1 MDSSWCKIFNL
12 ASSAIWDLFVSSQTA
27 KSIDTFDNLQRDRDY
42 AIRIDTPVFTAD
54 GWVTPDPVVLS

>member
-1 MDSSWCKIFNL
+1 
-12 ASSAIWDLFVSSQTA
+12 VSSQSA

-42 AIRIDTPVFTAD
+42 AIRMDTPVFTAD